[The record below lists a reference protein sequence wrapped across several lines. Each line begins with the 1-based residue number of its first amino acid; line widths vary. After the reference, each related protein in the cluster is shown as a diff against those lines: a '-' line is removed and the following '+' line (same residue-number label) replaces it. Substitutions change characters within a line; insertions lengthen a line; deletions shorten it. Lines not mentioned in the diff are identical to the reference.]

1 MDARFV
7 LPICAHWEGR
17 EYLVRWPAHRPEP
30 GPGDVV
36 RLDVHGGRLWQSFR
50 VVGRRDRLASD
61 GGRAYRVAIDL
72 DVEPLEAPG

>member
-17 EYLVRWPAHRPEP
+17 EYPVRWPAHRPEP

-36 RLDVHGGRLWQSFR
+36 RLGIDGSRLWRSFR

-72 DVEPLEAPG
+72 DVEPLEAP